1 MRYPTY
7 LWIARVLWIAVVCCF
22 ILAMSGAQPRLF
34 EPVAPLAVTYLL
46 VASRARR
53 LRLDQPCVN
62 RV

>member
-1 MRYPTY
+1 
-7 LWIARVLWIAVVCCF
+7 LCCF
-22 ILAMSGAQPRLF
+22 ILALSGVQPRLF

-53 LRLDQPCVN
+53 LRLDRPCVN